1 MTSIYVA
8 CLVNSSQKKQDC
20 RVAVTTKLETPV
32 MQLSNSCYQ
41 LSKSHDIYFEKID
54 NNQHICEEVTVVS
67 RAYLFEML

>member
-1 MTSIYVA
+1 M
-8 CLVNSSQKKQDC
+8 
-20 RVAVTTKLETPV
+20 AVTTKLETPV

-54 NNQHICEEVTVVS
+54 NNQHICEEVTTVL